1 MTDFAVKR
9 IDEMEAIY
17 AGAFKRARAELGI
30 HAFGLQVIDMP
41 LAVRAARA
49 EVAWLKDLANK
60 QQQQQIDESKQAK
73 PKL

>member
-1 MTDFAVKR
+1 MRVLV
-9 IDEMEAIY
+9 I
-17 AGAFKRARAELGI
+17 GLGYV
-30 HAFGLQVIDMP
+30 GLP